1 MAARGREC
9 KHIFPY
15 DVTSDYTSDVAFM
28 ALVRECV
35 AGTYVS
41 TVMKTRPPLAK
52 RVRGGHQLPQAGQ
65 SERDVFASLPG
76 LKIHCRPF
84 IGIARRPQSD
94 SDDGVGCRVGFCR
107 QSERDVL
114 QHE

>member
-15 DVTSDYTSDVAFM
+15 DVTSDYTNDVASM

-41 TVMKTRPPLAK
+41 TVMKTRPLQLAG
-52 RVRGGHQLPQAGQ
+52 VLI
-65 SERDVFASLPG
+65 DVPATR
-76 LKIHCRPF
+76 CRSPT
-84 IGIARRPQSD
+84 RMP
-94 SDDGVGCRVGFCR
+94 
-107 QSERDVL
+107 E
-114 QHE
+114 

>member
-15 DVTSDYTSDVAFM
+15 DVTSDYTNDVASM
-28 ALVRECV
+28 ALVRECM

-52 RVRGGHQLPQAGQ
+52 RVRGTSAATGQAVG
-65 SERDVFASLPG
+65 ERRIC
-76 LKIHCRPF
+76 K
-84 IGIARRPQSD
+84 
-94 SDDGVGCRVGFCR
+94 
-107 QSERDVL
+107 
-114 QHE
+114 HE